1 MRFRYQ
7 RYRMKSPALPGV
19 IINRPEISV
28 KVNGPAG
35 VVTLDAVVDTGSDLT
50 LIPRWVAGQI
60 GATVDDT
67 RRWPLGGI
75 AGQVI
80 EASPG
85 DVELEISS
93 DGTFFRWTTAVV
105 FVKYPAGS
113 KATTILG
120 HSGFLD
126 FFRVTFDGSARELE
140 VEVTSA
146 FSGILS

>member
-1 MRFRYQ
+1 
-7 RYRMKSPALPGV
+7 
-19 IINRPEISV
+19 
-28 KVNGPAG
+28 
-35 VVTLDAVVDTGSDLT
+35 
-50 LIPRWVAGQI
+50 VA
-60 GATVDDT
+60 VDDT
-67 RRWPLGGI
+67 LRWPLGGI

-93 DGTFFRWTTAVV
+93 NGSFCRWSTTIA
-105 FVKYPAGS
+105 FVNYPSGS

-140 VEVTSA
+140 VQVTPA
-146 FSGILS
+146 FRGIIG

>member
-7 RYRMKSPALPGV
+7 RYRMKSPESPGV

-28 KVNGPAG
+28 KVIGPAG
-35 VVTLDAVVDTGSDLT
+35 VVKLDALVDTGSDLT

-60 GATVDDT
+60 GAIVDDT
-67 RRWPLGGI
+67 RRCPLGGL
-75 AGQVI
+75 AGQVV

-93 DGTFFRWTTAVV
+93 NGSFFRWVTAVV
-105 FVKYPAGS
+105 FVNYPAGS
-113 KATTILG
+113 KATTTLG
-120 HSGFLD
+120 YSGFLD

-140 VEVTSA
+140 VEVTPA
-146 FSGILS
+146 FGGILG

>member
-1 MRFRYQ
+1 MRFAYQ
-7 RYRMKSPALPGV
+7 QYHMKSPAMPGV

-28 KVNGPAG
+28 KVIGLAG

-67 RRWPLGGI
+67 RRWPL
-75 AGQVI
+75 AGLAGHVI

-93 DGTFFRWTTAVV
+93 KGSFFRWTTAVV
-105 FVKYPAGS
+105 FVNYPAGS
-113 KATTILG
+113 KVTTILG

-126 FFRVTFDGSARELE
+126 FFRATFDGSARELE
-140 VEVTSA
+140 IEVTPA
-146 FSGILS
+146 FNGILG